1 LLLDTEYITITY
13 EKFYVV
19 MIFHSPNPTVIKTDD
34 DPLVLLK
41 KRLAKGEISAEE
53 YVNLKKI
60 LED

>member
-1 LLLDTEYITITY
+1 VSNQNPA
-13 EKFYVV
+13 VV
-19 MIFHSPNPTVIKTDD
+19 KTDD
-34 DPLVLLK
+34 DPMILLK